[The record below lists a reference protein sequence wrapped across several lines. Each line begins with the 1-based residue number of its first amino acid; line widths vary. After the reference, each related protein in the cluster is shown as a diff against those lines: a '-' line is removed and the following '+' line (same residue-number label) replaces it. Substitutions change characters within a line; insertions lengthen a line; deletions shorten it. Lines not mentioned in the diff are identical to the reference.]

1 MKNMTRLGR
10 ARIQRKERDKI
21 SVDRCSEVIVF
32 TLDPLPGVTPPL
44 FAYHGGIE
52 RSRGKPEKH
61 LTSIKA
67 RRDDLRNIWRE
78 LYENG

>member
-1 MKNMTRLGR
+1 MFLRLIPYLGSLLR
-10 ARIQRKERDKI
+10 YSR
-21 SVDRCSEVIVF
+21 
-32 TLDPLPGVTPPL
+32 TT
-44 FAYHGGIE
+44 GGIE

-78 LYENG
+78 LSENGSASSRPLFEEDVALTRRLIAL